1 MSDSIYLERTV
12 MMKASDKL
20 RENICEKRK
29 EKNITQAV
37 MAEKLGLSETGYAK
51 IERGE
56 TRLDIDRIQK
66 IANILEISIA
76 DLIPFGDDSIV
87 ACNNSDFSNS
97 TNFSF
102 ILGSAE
108 LEHAVVSLK
117 HQLAAKDDIIDTLKQ
132 QIATLEQVIMN
143 LTHR

>member
-1 MSDSIYLERTV
+1 MSNYPKRAS
-12 MMKASDKL
+12 MKPSDKL
-20 RENICEKRK
+20 RQNIRDVRED
-29 EKNITQAV
+29 KNFTQAM
-37 MAEKLGLSETGYAK
+37 MAEWLGLSETGYAK
-51 IERGE
+51 VERGE
-56 TRLDIDRIQK
+56 SRLDIDRIQK

-108 LEHAVVSLK
+108 LEHAIVSLK
-117 HQLAAKDDIIDTLKQ
+117 HQLAAKDEIIDSLRQ
-132 QIATLEQVIMN
+132 QIATLEQVVNN
-143 LTHR
+143 LSRR

>member
-1 MSDSIYLERTV
+1 MRDSIYLERTV
-12 MMKASDKL
+12 MTKASDKL

-108 LEHAVVSLK
+108 LEHAIVSLK

-132 QIATLEQVIMN
+132 QITTLEQVITN
-143 LTHR
+143 LTR